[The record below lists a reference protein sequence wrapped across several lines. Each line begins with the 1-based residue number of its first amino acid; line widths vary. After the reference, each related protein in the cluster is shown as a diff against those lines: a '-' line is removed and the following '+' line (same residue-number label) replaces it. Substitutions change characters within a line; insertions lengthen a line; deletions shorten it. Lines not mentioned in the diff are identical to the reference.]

1 MKLIIL
7 DRDGVINQDS
17 DDYIKSVDEWQPV
30 PGSMQAMGKL
40 YQAGYTLVIATNQSG
55 IARGYFDLPTL
66 HAMHVKMGK
75 LLEQYGGHVDAV
87 FFCPHSPEDKCDC
100 RKPKNGLLRDI
111 ASRYQTN
118 LVDVPLIGDSLRDI
132 QAARSVGAK
141 PMLVRTGKGERTLQ
155 KHADELVDVP
165 VYKDLAD
172 ATNFILTK
180 SFMETYVKS

>member
-40 YQAGYTLVIATNQSG
+40 CQSGYTLIVATNQSG
-55 IARGYFDLPTL
+55 IARGYFDLSTL

-75 LLEQYGGHVDAV
+75 LLEQYGGQVDAV
-87 FFCPHSPEDKCDC
+87 FFCPHGPDDKCNC
-100 RKPKNGLLRDI
+100 RKPKDGLLRDI

-118 LVDVPLIGDSLRDI
+118 LTGVPVIGDSLRDI
-132 QAARSVGAK
+132 QSARSVGAR
-141 PMLVRTGKGERTLQ
+141 PILVRTGKGERTLQ
-155 KHADELVDVP
+155 KHADELADVP
-165 VYKDLAD
+165 VYKDLAE
-172 ATNFILTK
+172 AVTAIL
-180 SFMETYVKS
+180 S